1 MKAMIL
7 GGVAPHIELIQAL
20 KKRDYE
26 TILVDYL
33 DNPPARVYAD
43 KYYQVST
50 LDKEAVLSLAKEEK
64 IDLIMTICVDH
75 ANVTMCYV
83 AEQLGLPLPYT
94 SETALNATDKDLM
107 KQKMWEYE
115 IPTSRFIVV
124 SENES
129 YDLSSLEFPLVIK
142 PADNNGSKGVIK
154 VNTVDEVQNK
164 VENALSLS
172 RNKKAVIEEFNDGR
186 EIQVDCFANN
196 NVANVIMIRE
206 KLKIPNQQGLAMQ
219 SYGSILPP
227 KLTKEAE
234 NNIKDI
240 AQKIVKAFGFEHTPF
255 FFQAIEK
262 DGAVKVIELTPRIGG
277 GLSYKLLKRFAN
289 FDIINTVI
297 DSYHGNVKS
306 VDFKTSDLHMVT
318 NIVYAMN
325 GVFDKVVG
333 VEEMIANNIIE
344 SFDLMTESGKE
355 FGVQMDSR
363 NRVGAY
369 YIVASSYEELL
380 EKARVAHES
389 IDVVDTSGR
398 SIMRHDLYY
407 HE

>member
-7 GGVAPHIELIQAL
+7 GGVSPHIELIQAL
-20 KKRDYE
+20 KNRNYE
-26 TILVDYL
+26 TLLVDYL
-33 DNPPARVYAD
+33 DNPPAKPYAD
-43 KYYQVST
+43 RYFQIST
-50 LDKEAVLSLAKEEK
+50 LDKEAVLALAKEEE

-94 SETALNATDKDLM
+94 SETALHATDKDLM
-107 KQKMWEYE
+107 KQKMWDYE

-124 SENES
+124 GENEE
-129 YDLSSLEFPLVIK
+129 YDLSGLEFPLVIK

-154 VNTVDEVQNK
+154 VDTVDEVQSK

-172 RNKKAVIEEFNDGR
+172 RGKKAVIEEFNEGR

-196 NVANVIMIRE
+196 NIANVIMIRE

-219 SYGSILPP
+219 SHGSILPP

-234 NNIKDI
+234 ENIKDI
-240 AQKIVKAFGFEHTPF
+240 AQKMVKAFGFEHTPF

-262 DGAVKVIELTPRIGG
+262 DGVVKVIELTPRIGG

-289 FDIINTVI
+289 FDIINTII
-297 DSYHGNVKS
+297 DSYHGNVES
-306 VDFKTSDLHMVT
+306 VDFKPSAIHMVT
-318 NIVYAMN
+318 NIVYATN
-325 GVFDKVVG
+325 GVFDRVTGIEKM
-333 VEEMIANNIIE
+333 VEEGIIE
-344 SFDLMTESGKE
+344 SFDLMTEKGNQ
-355 FGVQMDSR
+355 FAAQMDSR

-369 YIVASSYEELL
+369 YIVADSHEELVK
-380 EKARVAHES
+380 KAQIAHDN
-389 IDVVDTSGR
+389 IDVIDVNGV
-398 SIMRHDLYY
+398 SIMRKDLYY